1 MNIQEK
7 LIQNY
12 PLVNKIDSELNCH
25 LLDKKRYLVFWDEL
39 IKKDSIEEVLNYLE
53 EKTKNTNF
61 TEYKTLIV
69 VGKTKD
75 KFKKSDLL
83 YFNSVNKIVV
93 FYLINEETNDVYMDD
108 SWISFLGLNYKKYVR
123 KINEIINK
131 SKENYLKQ
139 NLDDTLKYYCK
150 KELEEFVSSSIYSKL
165 NKLVESHR
173 LNLKLDFGNAVDEKD
188 KNLYLSLSVFD
199 KNGNLVEIFDDGFLT
214 TSTTLIMVDKKDRY
228 KFFSWKG
235 KEFIEDLNWII
246 KNIKEINNE

>member
-12 PLVNKIDSELNCH
+12 PLVNKIDSELNCY

-75 KFKKSDLL
+75 KFTKSDLL

-235 KEFIEDLNWII
+235 KEFIDDLNWII

>member
-1 MNIQEK
+1 M
-7 LIQNY
+7 
-12 PLVNKIDSELNCH
+12 
-25 LLDKKRYLVFWDEL
+25 
-39 IKKDSIEEVLNYLE
+39 
-53 EKTKNTNF
+53 
-61 TEYKTLIV
+61 

-83 YFNSVNKIVV
+83 YFNSVNTIVV
-93 FYLINEETNDVYMDD
+93 FYLINEETNDVYIDD

-123 KINEIINK
+123 KINEIVNK

-235 KEFIEDLNWII
+235 KEFIDDLNWII